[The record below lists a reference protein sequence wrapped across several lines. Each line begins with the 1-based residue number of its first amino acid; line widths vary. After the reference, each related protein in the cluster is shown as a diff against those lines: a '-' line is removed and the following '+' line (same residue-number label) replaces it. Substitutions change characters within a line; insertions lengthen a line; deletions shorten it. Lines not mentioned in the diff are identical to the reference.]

1 MYIFLSCRT
10 KKLKIKSKFI
20 KFIKYIIIIK
30 LDVKVNFE
38 ALLSLVCIFLF
49 FFYTQKKKFGRKT
62 TFSTKFVIQSK
73 LIWQNKAF
81 F

>member
-30 LDVKVNFE
+30 FIKFIKYIIIIKLGVKVNFE

-62 TFSTKFVIQSK
+62 TFFTKFVI
-73 LIWQNKAF
+73 
-81 F
+81 